1 MRKMILLITTLLL
14 ITSASIDAHAQNTEK
29 KESEKTTTTVDAW
42 RQALPAESE
51 QSSNAPVVVMDDS
64 SNRVEARETPAQ
76 VEKRI
81 LDLEQKLMEALK
93 GRDSV
98 ALKYLLADDFL
109 PVNVNIT
116 AAQPDK
122 TRFIELSLKNS
133 ELKSY
138 TVEKTTVRVYQSTAV
153 VTVQYKQL
161 AAVGGAAADNNF
173 IATDVW
179 VRRGKQWQ
187 AVSHHVSPLP
197 KP

>member
-1 MRKMILLITTLLL
+1 MQKMILIIATLFL

-29 KESEKTTTTVDAW
+29 KEPEKTTAVDAW
-42 RQALPAESE
+42 RQALPESE
-51 QSSNAPVVVMDDS
+51 QTSNTPVVVMDES
-64 SNRVEARETPAQ
+64 TNRVEVRETPEQ
-76 VEKRI
+76 VEERI
-81 LDLEQKLMEALK
+81 LALEQKLMEALK

-98 ALKYLLADDFL
+98 ALKYLLADDFI
-109 PVNVNIT
+109 PAGVNIT

-122 TRFIELSLKNS
+122 TRFIEWSLKNL
-133 ELKSY
+133 EIKSY

-153 VTVQYKQL
+153 VTVQYKRQ
-161 AAVGGAAADNNF
+161 AAVAGVPSDGNF

>member
-1 MRKMILLITTLLL
+1 MQKMILIIATLFL

-29 KESEKTTTTVDAW
+29 KEPEKITAVDAW
-42 RQALPAESE
+42 RQALPESE
-51 QSSNAPVVVMDDS
+51 QTSNTPVVVMDES
-64 SNRVEARETPAQ
+64 TNRVEVRETPEQ
-76 VEKRI
+76 VEERI
-81 LDLEQKLMEALK
+81 LALEQKLMEALK

-98 ALKYLLADDFL
+98 ALKYLLADDFI
-109 PVNVNIT
+109 PAGVNIT

-122 TRFIELSLKNS
+122 ARFIEWSLKNL
-133 ELKSY
+133 EIKSY

-153 VTVQYKQL
+153 VTVQYKRQ
-161 AAVGGAAADNNF
+161 AAVAGVPSDGNF

>member
-1 MRKMILLITTLLL
+1 MQKMILIIATLFL

-29 KESEKTTTTVDAW
+29 KEPEKTITVDAW
-42 RQALPAESE
+42 RQALPEAE
-51 QSSNAPVVVMDDS
+51 QTSNTPVVVMGES
-64 SNRVEARETPAQ
+64 TNRVEAKETPEQ

-93 GRDSV
+93 GRDSI
-98 ALKYLLADDFL
+98 ALKYLLADDFM
-109 PVNVNIT
+109 PAGVNIT

-122 TRFIELSLKNS
+122 TRFIEWSLKNL

-153 VTVQYKQL
+153 VTVQYKRQ
-161 AAVGGAAADNNF
+161 AAVAGVPSDGNF

>member
-1 MRKMILLITTLLL
+1 MQKMILIIAALLSM
-14 ITSASIDAHAQNTEK
+14 TSANISVHAQNTEK
-29 KESEKTTTTVDAW
+29 KEPEKTTTVDAW
-42 RQALPAESE
+42 RQALPESE
-51 QSSNAPVVVMDDS
+51 QPSNAIVVMDES
-64 SNRVEARETPAQ
+64 TNRVEAKETPAQ

-98 ALKYLLADDFL
+98 ALKSLLADDFV
-109 PVNVNIT
+109 PVGVNIT

-122 TRFIELSLKNS
+122 TRFIEWSLKNS
-133 ELKSY
+133 EMKSAA
-138 TVEKTTVRVYQSTAV
+138 VEKTTVRVYQSTAV
-153 VTVQYKQL
+153 VTVQYKQP
-161 AAVGGAAADNNF
+161 AAVGGAAADGNF
-173 IATDVW
+173 IATDIW

>member
-1 MRKMILLITTLLL
+1 MQKMILIIATLFL

-29 KESEKTTTTVDAW
+29 KEPEKTTAVDAW
-42 RQALPAESE
+42 RQALPESE
-51 QSSNAPVVVMDDS
+51 QTSNTPVVVMDES
-64 SNRVEARETPAQ
+64 TNRVEVRETPEQ
-76 VEKRI
+76 VEERI
-81 LDLEQKLMEALK
+81 LALEQKLMEALK

-98 ALKYLLADDFL
+98 ALKYLLADDFI
-109 PVNVNIT
+109 PAGVNIT

-122 TRFIELSLKNS
+122 ARFIEWSLKNL
-133 ELKSY
+133 EIKSY

-153 VTVQYKQL
+153 VTVQYKRQ
-161 AAVGGAAADNNF
+161 AAVAGVPSDGNF